1 MFSIFRR
8 QKKEEENLYLPS
20 PNQILNNDIINN
32 VIEKYIIDY
41 KLISNIKSDLNFI
54 INNCNNDIVNSINDE
69 IDENVK
75 RIIILNILLIENSSN
90 KNDNNCNGYYFEII
104 KKIKKFFDLYV
115 SEYSK
120 VSDNIDFSNF
130 NVKIC
135 ILIFI

>member
-8 QKKEEENLYLPS
+8 QKKEENNLYLPS

-41 KLISNIKSDLNFI
+41 KLISNIKNDLNFI
-54 INNCNNDIVNSINDE
+54 VNNCNNDIVNSINDE

-90 KNDNNCNGYYFEII
+90 KSDNNCNSYYFEII
-104 KKIKKFFDLYV
+104 KKIKKYFDLYV

-135 ILIFI
+135 I

>member
-8 QKKEEENLYLPS
+8 QKKEENNLYLPS

-41 KLISNIKSDLNFI
+41 KLICNIKNDLNFI
-54 INNCNNDIVNSINDE
+54 VNNCNNDIVNSINDE

-90 KNDNNCNGYYFEII
+90 KSDNNCNSYYFEII
-104 KKIKKFFDLYV
+104 KKIKKYFDLYV

>member
-8 QKKEEENLYLPS
+8 QKKEENNLYLPS

-41 KLISNIKSDLNFI
+41 KLISNIKNDLNFI
-54 INNCNNDIVNSINDE
+54 VNNCNNDIVNSINDE

-75 RIIILNILLIENSSN
+75 RIIILNILLIENSDN
-90 KNDNNCNGYYFEII
+90 KSDNNCNSYYFEII
-104 KKIKKFFDLYV
+104 KKIKKYFDLYV

>member
-41 KLISNIKSDLNFI
+41 KLISNIKNDLNFI
-54 INNCNNDIVNSINDE
+54 VNNCNNDIVNSINDE

-90 KNDNNCNGYYFEII
+90 KSDNNCNGYYFEII

>member
-8 QKKEEENLYLPS
+8 QKKEENNLYLPS

-41 KLISNIKSDLNFI
+41 KLISNIKNDLNFI
-54 INNCNNDIVNSINDE
+54 VNNCNNDIVNSINDE

-90 KNDNNCNGYYFEII
+90 KSDNNCNSYYFEII
-104 KKIKKFFDLYV
+104 KKIKKYFDLYV

>member
-90 KNDNNCNGYYFEII
+90 KSDNNCNGYYFEII

-135 ILIFI
+135 I